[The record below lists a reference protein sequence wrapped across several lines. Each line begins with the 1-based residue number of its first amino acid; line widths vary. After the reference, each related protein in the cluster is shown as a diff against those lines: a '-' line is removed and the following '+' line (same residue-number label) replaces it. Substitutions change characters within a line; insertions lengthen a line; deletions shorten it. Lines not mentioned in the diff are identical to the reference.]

1 MWINMSKGEL
11 DDTKGIMRDVSTTG
25 HWGNGDFEI
34 QVKDDDNLEYILS
47 LVKQSIRKNKK

>member
-1 MWINMSKGEL
+1 MWINLKKGEL
-11 DDTKGIMRDVSTTG
+11 GDSKGITRDVSTTG

-47 LVKQSIRKNKK
+47 LVKQSIKKNKK

>member
-1 MWINMSKGEL
+1 
-11 DDTKGIMRDVSTTG
+11 MRDVSTTG